1 MEHNNIVG
9 IMQNH
14 GMEPMA
20 SSIQQMVVTH
30 AAGMRVYLTQAH
42 NMQQESTA

>member
-14 GMEPMA
+14 DMEPMA
-20 SSIQQMVVTH
+20 QQMVVTH